1 MTLRTWPG
9 MAGGLL
15 TLLLCGCQSA
25 NWFALNRDQREP
37 PGGSLAD
44 RRDDSRPERKKS
56 PEKSPRESGTK
67 IARTGSDSGSG
78 GTSSKTPAEWYTEGA
93 RLENDRHYSEA
104 RAAYEHAIDADPAFA
119 EAHHRLGVIA
129 DRGSEFAL
137 ADRHYNKARELK
149 PSDPSIL
156 SDMGFSLFLRKQD
169 REAERLLKQALELD
183 PQHADANGNLAQ
195 VCVRQK
201 RYDEAFAALKR
212 IESFDV
218 AKSKLASMLPPGAP
232 SIEEIAQREVPEAT
246 PLGGGIQQVADT
258 GSMSSDQARWLEEQ
272 TQGAGAAADPAS
284 QKVIHAG
291 GANEFPDSPV
301 EPVAPPPGRAS
312 LPTIAPFG
320 GSNPQTAI
328 PQAGPL
334 VAEAGGSTRPAPTGN
349 GGFWQGTPLPAVE
362 PGPPRLVQ
370 NPTAPP
376 APPSPLLA
384 DPAVPRAT
392 ITDITPRNDIALTG
406 GAAPATPATAVDR
419 NSVSR
424 LAALAGLDAG
434 PGSLFPTGVTAAS
447 VAVASAAPPAV
458 GTASPWGNAQTVAT
472 AQGLPAWPGSETKAP
487 ASGVVQAGGT
497 LADWPAANLPVSGT
511 QPRQGDPLAAFQHE
525 IDQRAVAEGVRNLPA
540 GTATSAV
547 QPAAGTDAGY
557 SPWPVPSASTAAA
570 PAGMNPLAAQ
580 LETAPRSGTA
590 QPWPPRPQTLQK
602 PIAPPTQTI
611 PSVAW
616 PAPQVAQPL
625 PAWPSET
632 TQR

>member
-44 RRDDSRPERKKS
+44 RRDDSRPERSKS
-56 PEKSPRESGTK
+56 PEKSSKESGTK

-78 GTSSKTPAEWYTEGA
+78 GTSSKSPAEWYTEGA

-156 SDMGFSLFLRKQD
+156 SDMGFSLYLRKQD

-218 AKSKLASMLPPGAP
+218 AKSKLASMLPQGAP

-246 PLGGGIQQVADT
+246 PLGGGIQQVADNR
-258 GSMSSDQARWLEEQ
+258 SMSSDQARWLEEQ
-272 TQGAGAAADPAS
+272 MQGAGAAVDPAS

-291 GANEFPDSPV
+291 GANEILDARA
-301 EPVAPPPGRAS
+301 EPAAPSVGRAS
-312 LPTIAPFG
+312 LPTIEPFG
-320 GSNPQTAI
+320 GSGPQTTI

-362 PGPPRLVQ
+362 PGTPRLVQ
-370 NPTAPP
+370 NPPAPP
-376 APPSPLLA
+376 ASSSPLPA

-392 ITDITPRNDIALTG
+392 ITDITPRNEIALTG
-406 GAAPATPATAVDR
+406 GTAPATPATAVDR

-434 PGSLFPTGVTAAS
+434 PGSLFPTGATA

-472 AQGLPAWPGSETKAP
+472 AQGLPAWPNAEAKAP

-525 IDQRAVAEGVRNLPA
+525 IDQRAALEVGRSVTGRSAATPQPPA
-540 GTATSAV
+540 NPNAAV
-547 QPAAGTDAGY
+547 
-557 SPWPVPSASTAAA
+557 SPWPVPSANVTSGSSAAS
-570 PAGMNPLAAQ
+570 PLAAQ
-580 LETAPRSGTA
+580 MGAQPRPGTA
-590 QPWPPRPQTLQK
+590 EPWPPRPQTLQK
-602 PIAPPTQTI
+602 PVGPPSQAPT
-611 PSVAW
+611 VAW
-616 PAPQVAQPL
+616 PAPQGAQPL

>member
-37 PGGSLAD
+37 PGGGSLAD
-44 RRDDSRPERKKS
+44 RRDDSRPERNQS
-56 PEKSPRESGTK
+56 PEKSPKESGTK
-67 IARTGSDSGSG
+67 IARTGSDSGSK
-78 GTSSKTPAEWYTEGA
+78 GTSSKSPAEWYTEGA

-129 DRGSEFAL
+129 DRGSDFPL
-137 ADRHYNKARELK
+137 ADRHYNKAHELK

-156 SDMGFSLFLRKQD
+156 SDMGFSLYLRKQD

-212 IESFDV
+212 IEPFDV

-246 PLGGGIQQVADT
+246 PLRGGIQQVADT

-272 TQGAGAAADPAS
+272 TQGAGAADPAS

-291 GANEFPDSPV
+291 GANEFPDASA

-362 PGPPRLVQ
+362 PGPPKLVQ

-376 APPSPLLA
+376 APPTSSSPFPA
-384 DPAVPRAT
+384 DPSVPRAT
-392 ITDITPRNDIALTG
+392 ITDITPRNEITLTG
-406 GAAPATPATAVDR
+406 GTAPAPGVDR

-447 VAVASAAPPAV
+447 VTVASTAPPAV
-458 GTASPWGNAQTVAT
+458 GTASPWGNAQAVAT
-472 AQGLPAWPGSETKAP
+472 AQGLPAWPSAEAKAP

-525 IDQRAVAEGVRNLPA
+525 IDQRAGLEA
-540 GTATSAV
+540 GRSV
-547 QPAAGTDAGY
+547 PGRPAATPQPPANPNAAV
-557 SPWPVPSASTAAA
+557 SPWPVPSANVTSGSAAA
-570 PAGMNPLAAQ
+570 SPLAAQ
-580 LETAPRSGTA
+580 MDAQPRPGTA
-590 QPWPPRPQTLQK
+590 EPWPPRPQTLQK
-602 PIAPPTQTI
+602 PVGPPSQSPT
-611 PSVAW
+611 VAW
-616 PAPQVAQPL
+616 PAPQGTQPL